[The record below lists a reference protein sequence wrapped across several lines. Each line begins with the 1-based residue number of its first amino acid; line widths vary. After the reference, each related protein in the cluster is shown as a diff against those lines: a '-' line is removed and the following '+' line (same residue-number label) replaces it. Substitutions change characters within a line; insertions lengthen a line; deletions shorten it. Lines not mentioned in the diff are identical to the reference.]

1 MNQKLK
7 EFVDRKEELRK
18 IAEEE
23 KDLLKALE

>member
-1 MNQKLK
+1 MDQELK